1 MSVFP
6 TVVPAKSPVLVIYSE
21 FGRTTRVNASAGT
34 DHSSASVVL
43 VVGPGVKGGFYGA
56 TPSFT
61 HLDPY
66 GNLIYTTDFRKVYA
80 TVLERV
86 LGIES
91 PEYVLGGSFKPIE
104 FV

>member
-1 MSVFP
+1 M
-6 TVVPAKSPVLVIYSE
+6 
-21 FGRTTRVNASAGT
+21 RGT

-91 PEYVLGGSFKPIE
+91 PGYVLGGSFKPID
-104 FV
+104 FL